1 VDVVAPDRLLAD
13 GVVAL
18 RVWRE
23 DDVVE
28 LTEALD
34 GDDEITRWLDSIPQP
49 YTDADAR
56 AWLSQIP

>member
-1 VDVVAPDRLLAD
+1 MDVVAPDRLLSD

-23 DDVVE
+23 DDAAE
-28 LTEALD
+28 LTEALA
-34 GDDEITRWLDSIPQP
+34 GDEEITRWLDSIPQP

-56 AWLSQIP
+56 ACW